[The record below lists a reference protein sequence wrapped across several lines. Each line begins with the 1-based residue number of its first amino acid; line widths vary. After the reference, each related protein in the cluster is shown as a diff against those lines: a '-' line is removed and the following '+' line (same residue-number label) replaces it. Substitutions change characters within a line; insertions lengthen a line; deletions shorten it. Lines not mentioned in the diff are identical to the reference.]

1 MVTKDDVIGM
11 ALSLGFEDAGFT
23 TAEVFST
30 HREILLKRR
39 EEYGWA
45 ARVGLDLL
53 AGTDPRTVL
62 PGARSIIVLVDC
74 YFRESFPREL
84 EGTFGRC
91 YLDDDRFTKDGLSR
105 RVKAV
110 RGFLRERGID
120 SRVPFNLPHRA
131 AATRAGLGTLGK
143 NCLFYS
149 RRARGSSW
157 VIPLALVVDREFEPD
172 EPTMEY
178 GCPDWCRNACVAA
191 CPTRALKGDGT
202 LDPVRCIS
210 YLTYFGEGLTPVE
223 LREPMGMNVY
233 GCDRCQ
239 NVCPRNASWL
249 ARNMPENQRV
259 AARAGYF
266 DLSFLL
272 RMDREAFTAHVWPHM
287 FYMGPDMLW
296 RWKMNAARAMGNSLD
311 ERYVPDLVEAFS
323 ECNDERVRSM
333 AAWALGRIG
342 GAPARDALKR
352 FFPGSG
358 GQVRQEIEDALS
370 R

>member
-1 MVTKDDVIGM
+1 MVTKDEVINL
-11 ALSLGFEDAGFT
+11 ALSIGFEDVGFT

-30 HREILLKRR
+30 HREMLLKRR
-39 EEYGWA
+39 KEYEWA
-45 ARVGLDLL
+45 ERAGLDLL
-53 AGTDPRTVL
+53 AGTDPKTVL
-62 PGARSIIVLVDC
+62 PGARSIIVLVEN
-74 YFRESFPREL
+74 YFRESFQRAL
-84 EGTFGRC
+84 EKSFGRC

-105 RVKAV
+105 RVKEV

-131 AATRAGLGTLGK
+131 AAARAGLGTLGK

-172 EPTMEY
+172 EPTMEC
-178 GCPDWCRNACVAA
+178 GCPDWCRSACVAA
-191 CPTRALKGDGT
+191 CPTRALRGDGT

-210 YLTYFGEGLTPVE
+210 YLTYFGEELTPEE
-223 LREPMGMNVY
+223 LREPMGMSVY

-239 NVCPRNASWL
+239 DVCPRNAPWL
-249 ARNMPENQRV
+249 ARSMPENRRV

-287 FYMGPDMLW
+287 FYIGPEKLW
-296 RWKMNAARAMGNSLD
+296 KWKMNAARAMGNSLD
-311 ERYVPDLVEAFS
+311 ERYVPDLIEVFT
-323 ECNDERVRSM
+323 ECDDDRVRAM
-333 AAWALGRIG
+333 IAWALGRIG
-342 GAPARDALKR
+342 GAAARQALER
-352 FFPGSG
+352 FFPGSSG
-358 GQVRQEIEDALS
+358 RLRKEIEGSLN